1 MQQARFELAYQ
12 EAQILIQERI
22 AKGQSVP
29 PTAVASYIIGQQAT
43 QLREWRELVRIR
55 EDRFLL
61 TMMQAEKSHIPYPD
75 EPPVHFP
82 PAAVW
87 RELTGARKERY
98 ENSILGPEPSPTQ
111 KKLQSIL
118 EDRRVSYEKDL
129 QTTPFLEVLG
139 DLSKR
144 YDLTFVVNKAAIGD
158 AANTLNDA
166 KADKLTATKLYM
178 LQITF

>member
-12 EAQILIQERI
+12 EAQMMIQERV

-43 QLREWRELVRIR
+43 QLREWKELVRIR

-61 TMMQAEKSHIPYPD
+61 TMMQTEKSHIPYPD

-87 RELTGARKERY
+87 RELTGTRKERTRTRTSGK
-98 ENSILGPEPSPTQ
+98 N
-111 KKLQSIL
+111 
-118 EDRRVSYEKDL
+118 RRRPRRSSRAS
-129 QTTPFLEVLG
+129 
-139 DLSKR
+139 SKIS
-144 YDLTFVVNKAAIGD
+144 D
-158 AANTLNDA
+158 
-166 KADKLTATKLYM
+166 
-178 LQITF
+178 

>member
-12 EAQILIQERI
+12 EAQLMIQERI
-22 AKGQSVP
+22 AKGQRVP

-61 TMMQAEKSHIPYPD
+61 TMMQTEKSHIPYPD

-87 RELTGARKERY
+87 RELTALRRDAY
-98 ENSILGPEPSPTQ
+98 LNSNLGPNPSQ
-111 KKLQSIL
+111 AQI
-118 EDRRVSYEKDL
+118 DL
-129 QTTPFLEVLG
+129 KNKIENDEVLIEG
-139 DLSKR
+139 NINDIPLFELLQKLSKP
-144 YDLTFVVNKAAIGD
+144 
-158 AANTLNDA
+158 NTRSPS
-166 KADKLTATKLYM
+166 
-178 LQITF
+178 